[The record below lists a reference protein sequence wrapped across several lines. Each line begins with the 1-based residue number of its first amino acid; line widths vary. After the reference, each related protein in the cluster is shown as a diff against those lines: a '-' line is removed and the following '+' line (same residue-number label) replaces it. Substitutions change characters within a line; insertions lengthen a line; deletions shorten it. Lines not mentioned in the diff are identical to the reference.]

1 MWSLWKN
8 SKQHQEIPLIYKMHK
23 KGMDN
28 DPRRHLKVKIHLKLN
43 TRALEYPKDKLNSY
57 AAIGKMNKQA
67 SANLNERS
75 KHLNWA

>member
-1 MWSLWKN
+1 
-8 SKQHQEIPLIYKMHK
+8 
-23 KGMDN
+23 MDN

-43 TRALEYPKDKLNSY
+43 ARALEYMKDKLNSY

>member
-1 MWSLWKN
+1 
-8 SKQHQEIPLIYKMHK
+8 MHK

-43 TRALEYPKDKLNSY
+43 ARALEYMKDKLNSY